1 MPKKF
6 QVVLPDWLED
16 YIQHLVER
24 YELNFSE
31 ILRLEICI
39 AILSLGKKLFPEFD
53 PAVGLDDIAEFI
65 QNYDPKKIDR
75 ETFLRFNSKIYFE
88 TRKVVEYRLE
98 KELNGKKPKAY

>member
-39 AILSLGKKLFPEFD
+39 SILSLIQKLHPEFE
-53 PAVGLDDIAEFI
+53 PGVGLEEIAKFI
-65 QNYDPKKIDR
+65 QDYDPKKIERDQ
-75 ETFLRFNSKIYFE
+75 FLRFLSKMYFE
-88 TRKVVEYRLE
+88 TRKAVEYRIE
-98 KELNGKKPKAY
+98 MDEAGKK